1 MKNKLFRACIVAL
14 AISSLTISSV
24 YAAPDADAI
33 KDKKN
38 AAEVE
43 VSSLQEQIA
52 DVVREIDD
60 LEEQLITT
68 GEEINQAT
76 EDLAAA
82 EEKEKEQYEAMKL
95 RIKYMYEEGNSTI
108 LEKITESGSITEF
121 LNKAEYIQNVHNY
134 DREQL
139 QEYVNTKEEVAELKS
154 TLETEQ
160 ANLEAKQSE
169 FEEKKQ
175 SLNDTL
181 ESKQDEV
188 ADLDAEY
195 QAALEEIEKERQA
208 AAEAEARRQQA
219 AAAANQNKNN
229 TTGNTTNGGTSNGSN
244 SSSSGSNSSYVS
256 PGNSS
261 TASAIVN
268 AAYSQLGTPY
278 VWGGTSPNVGLDCSG
293 LVQYCHRV
301 AGISLPRTSGPQ
313 GSGGQAVSNP
323 QPGDVVCYSGHVGIY
338 IGGGQM
344 IHAPQPGDVVK
355 IQSVYGRPWYRR
367 YW

>member
-1 MKNKLFRACIVAL
+1 MKNKLFRAFIVAL
-14 AISSLTISSV
+14 AVSSLTISSV

-33 KDKKN
+33 KDKKE
-38 AAEVE
+38 AAEAE
-43 VSSLQEQIA
+43 VSSLQEEIA
-52 DVVREIDD
+52 DVIREIDD

-95 RIKYMYEEGNSTI
+95 RIRYMYEEGNSTI

-139 QEYVNTKEEVAELKS
+139 QEYVNTKEQVAELKS

-160 ANLEAKQSE
+160 AELESQQSE
-169 FEEKKQ
+169 FEAKKQ

-208 AAEAEARRQQA
+208 AAEAEARRQQQI
-219 AAAANQNKNN
+219 AAANNRNN
-229 TTGNTTNGGTSNGSN
+229 TTNNSNNNSSAGSN
-244 SSSSGSNSSYVS
+244 NSGSNYVS

-278 VWGGTSPNVGLDCSG
+278 VWGGTTPNVGLDCSG

-313 GSGGQAVSNP
+313 GAGGQAVSDP

>member
-1 MKNKLFRACIVAL
+1 MKNKLFRAFVVAL
-14 AISSLTISSV
+14 AVSSLTISSV

-33 KDKKN
+33 KDKKE
-38 AAEVE
+38 AAEAE
-43 VSSLQEQIA
+43 VSSLQEEIA
-52 DVVREIDD
+52 SVMREIDD

-76 EDLAAA
+76 EDLAVA

-95 RIKYMYEEGNSTI
+95 RIRYMYEEGNSTI

-121 LNKAEYIQNVHNY
+121 LNKAEYIQGVHNY

-139 QEYVNTKEEVAELKS
+139 QEYVNTKEQVAELKS

-160 ANLEAKQSE
+160 AELESKQTE
-169 FEEKKQ
+169 FEAKKQ

-208 AAEAEARRQQA
+208 AAEAEARRQQQI
-219 AAAANQNKNN
+219 AAANNRNN
-229 TTGNTTNGGTSNGSN
+229 TTNNSNNNSSAGSN
-244 SSSSGSNSSYVS
+244 NSGSNYVS

-278 VWGGTSPNVGLDCSG
+278 VWGGTTPNVGLDCSG

-313 GSGGQAVSNP
+313 GSGGQAVSDP

>member
-1 MKNKLFRACIVAL
+1 MKNKLFRAFIVAL
-14 AISSLTISSV
+14 AVSSLTISSV

-33 KDKKN
+33 KDKKE
-38 AAEVE
+38 AAEAE
-43 VSSLQEQIA
+43 VSSLQEEIA
-52 DVVREIDD
+52 DVMREIDD

-95 RIKYMYEEGNSTI
+95 RIRYMYEEGNSTI

-121 LNKAEYIQNVHNY
+121 LNKAEYIQSVHNY

-139 QEYVNTKEEVAELKS
+139 QEYVNTKEQVAELKS

-160 ANLEAKQSE
+160 AELESKQTE
-169 FEEKKQ
+169 FEAKKQ

-208 AAEAEARRQQA
+208 VAEAEARRQQQI
-219 AAAANQNKNN
+219 AAANNRNN
-229 TTGNTTNGGTSNGSN
+229 TTNNSNNNSSAGSN
-244 SSSSGSNSSYVS
+244 NSGSNYVS

-278 VWGGTSPNVGLDCSG
+278 VWGGTTPNVGLDCSG
-293 LVQYCHRV
+293 LVLYCHRV

-313 GSGGQAVSNP
+313 GSGGQAVSDP

>member
-1 MKNKLFRACIVAL
+1 MKNKLFRAFIAAL
-14 AISSLTISSV
+14 AVSSLVISSV

-38 AAEVE
+38 AAEAE
-43 VSSLQEQIA
+43 VSSLQEEIA
-52 DVVREIDD
+52 NVMREIDD
-60 LEEQLITT
+60 LEEQLITK

-121 LNKAEYIQNVHNY
+121 LNRAEYIQSVHNY
-134 DREQL
+134 DRDQL
-139 QEYVNTKEEVAELKS
+139 QEYVNTKEQVAELKT

-160 ANLEAKQSE
+160 AELESKQTE
-169 FEEKKQ
+169 FEAKKQ

-195 QAALEEIEKERQA
+195 QAALEEIEKERQ
-208 AAEAEARRQQA
+208 EAEAKRQQEL
-219 AAAANQNKNN
+219 AAANRNNNSNN
-229 TTGNTTNGGTSNGSN
+229 TNNNTSNGSN
-244 SSSSGSNSSYVS
+244 NSSGSNNNGGSYVS
-256 PGNSS
+256 PGNGS

-278 VWGGTSPNVGLDCSG
+278 VWGGTTPNVALDCSG

-301 AGISLPRTSGPQ
+301 AGISLPRTSGSQ
-313 GSGGQAVSNP
+313 GSGGQAVSSP
-323 QPGDVVCYSGHVGIY
+323 EPGDIVCYSGHVGIY

-355 IQSVYGRPWYRR
+355 IQSVYGNPWYRR

>member
-1 MKNKLFRACIVAL
+1 MKNKLFRAFIVAL
-14 AISSLTISSV
+14 AVSSLTISSV

-33 KDKKN
+33 KDKKE
-38 AAEVE
+38 AAEAE
-43 VSSLQEQIA
+43 VSSLQEEIA
-52 DVVREIDD
+52 DVMREIDD

-95 RIKYMYEEGNSTI
+95 RIRYMYEEGNSTI

-121 LNKAEYIQNVHNY
+121 LNKAEYIQSVHNY

-139 QEYVNTKEEVAELKS
+139 QEYVNTKEQVAELKS

-160 ANLEAKQSE
+160 AELESQQSE
-169 FEEKKQ
+169 FEAKKQ

-208 AAEAEARRQQA
+208 AAEAEARRQQQIA
-219 AAAANQNKNN
+219 ATNNRNN
-229 TTGNTTNGGTSNGSN
+229 TTNNSNNNSSAGSN
-244 SSSSGSNSSYVS
+244 NSGSNYVS

-278 VWGGTSPNVGLDCSG
+278 VWGGTTPNVGLDCSG
-293 LVQYCHRV
+293 LVLYCHRV

-313 GSGGQAVSNP
+313 GSGGQAVSDP

>member
-1 MKNKLFRACIVAL
+1 MKNKLFRAFIVAL
-14 AISSLTISSV
+14 AVSSLTISSV

-33 KDKKN
+33 KDKKE
-38 AAEVE
+38 AAEAE
-43 VSSLQEQIA
+43 VSSLQEEIA
-52 DVVREIDD
+52 NVMREIDD

-95 RIKYMYEEGNSTI
+95 RIRYMYEEGNSTI

-121 LNKAEYIQNVHNY
+121 LNKAEYIQSVHNY

-139 QEYVNTKEEVAELKS
+139 QEYVNTKEQVAELKS

-160 ANLEAKQSE
+160 AELESQQSE
-169 FEEKKQ
+169 FEAKKQ

-208 AAEAEARRQQA
+208 AAEAEARRQQQIA
-219 AAAANQNKNN
+219 ATNNRNN
-229 TTGNTTNGGTSNGSN
+229 TTNNSNNNSSAGSN
-244 SSSSGSNSSYVS
+244 NSGSNYVS

-278 VWGGTSPNVGLDCSG
+278 VWGGTTPNVGLDCSG
-293 LVQYCHRV
+293 LVLYCHRV

-313 GSGGQAVSNP
+313 GSGGQAVSDP

>member
-1 MKNKLFRACIVAL
+1 M
-14 AISSLTISSV
+14 
-24 YAAPDADAI
+24 
-33 KDKKN
+33 
-38 AAEVE
+38 
-43 VSSLQEQIA
+43 
-52 DVVREIDD
+52 
-60 LEEQLITT
+60 
-68 GEEINQAT
+68 
-76 EDLAAA
+76 
-82 EEKEKEQYEAMKL
+82 
-95 RIKYMYEEGNSTI
+95 
-108 LEKITESGSITEF
+108 
-121 LNKAEYIQNVHNY
+121 
-134 DREQL
+134 
-139 QEYVNTKEEVAELKS
+139 
-154 TLETEQ
+154 
-160 ANLEAKQSE
+160 
-169 FEEKKQ
+169 
-175 SLNDTL
+175 
-181 ESKQDEV
+181 

-208 AAEAEARRQQA
+208 AAEAEARRQQQI
-219 AAAANQNKNN
+219 AAANNRNN
-229 TTGNTTNGGTSNGSN
+229 TTNNSNNNSSAGSN
-244 SSSSGSNSSYVS
+244 NSGSNYVS

-278 VWGGTSPNVGLDCSG
+278 VWGGTTPNVGLDCSG

-313 GSGGQAVSNP
+313 GSGGQAVSDP

>member
-1 MKNKLFRACIVAL
+1 MKNKLFRAFIVAL
-14 AISSLTISSV
+14 AVSSLTISSV

-33 KDKKN
+33 KDKKE
-38 AAEVE
+38 AAEAE
-43 VSSLQEQIA
+43 VSSLQEEIA
-52 DVVREIDD
+52 DVMREIDD

-95 RIKYMYEEGNSTI
+95 RIRYMYEEGNSTI

-139 QEYVNTKEEVAELKS
+139 QEYVNTKEQVAELKS

-160 ANLEAKQSE
+160 AELESQQSE
-169 FEEKKQ
+169 FEAKKQ

-208 AAEAEARRQQA
+208 AAEAEARRQQQI
-219 AAAANQNKNN
+219 AAANNRNN
-229 TTGNTTNGGTSNGSN
+229 TTNNSNNNSSAGSN
-244 SSSSGSNSSYVS
+244 NSGSNYVS

-278 VWGGTSPNVGLDCSG
+278 VWSGTTPNVGLDCSG

-313 GSGGQAVSNP
+313 GSGGQAVSDP